1 MIGRLIK
8 SELRLDKA
16 KAIFALIKLT
26 LAANPGSPNHN
37 CQILGFGMLN
47 RPSLNELSPLARE

>member
-26 LAANPGSPNHN
+26 LAANPGSPKSQLPDSWLRN
-37 CQILGFGMLN
+37 
-47 RPSLNELSPLARE
+47 A